1 MSEYIKELR
10 MVNLQ
15 QAFQKLTRLVCS
27 IIEENHLEVMFS
39 TLGENIE
46 VDKEIADR
54 IALPIGDLIWLLLDK
69 AYSRKENNNNKRI
82 GSIEVVAYE
91 ESNTVHID
99 ITSDVATDIEELKS
113 DNKYIENMQKLNN
126 LKCRLETDDMHGE
139 GVRMSVIIQR

>member
-1 MSEYIKELR
+1 
-10 MVNLQ
+10 MVTLQ

-54 IALPIGDLIWLLLDK
+54 IALPLGDLIWLLLEK
-69 AYSRKENNNNKRI
+69 AYNNNGANKRI

-91 ESNTVHID
+91 GNNSVHID
-99 ITSDVATDIEELKS
+99 ITGDAVTDLDELKS
-113 DNKYIENMQKLNN
+113 DNKYTENMQKLSY
-126 LKCRLETDDMHGE
+126 LKCKLEADEMNGE
-139 GVRMSVIIQR
+139 GVRMSSIIPR

>member
-1 MSEYIKELR
+1 
-10 MVNLQ
+10 
-15 QAFQKLTRLVCS
+15 
-27 IIEENHLEVMFS
+27 MFS

-113 DNKYIENMQKLNN
+113 DNKYIENMQKLNY